1 MSISEH
7 FDFKQIEIENKIL
20 KHLKYYG
27 SETFIFKTLPYQN
40 GSSKLCFVF
49 FIVFSEQIL
58 IENSRKYFLCFLCKT
73 IANARTNILGGS
85 RNFFVKKICLKGEQ
99 KPEEVY
105 KLYIPIGSKNELLNK
120 LKVM

>member
-1 MSISEH
+1 MVPKHSFSKH
-7 FDFKQIEIENKIL
+7 FHI
-20 KHLKYYG
+20 
-27 SETFIFKTLPYQN
+27 KTDHQ
-40 GSSKLCFVF
+40 SCVLCVF

-85 RNFFVKKICLKGEQ
+85 INFFVKKIWLKGEQ

-105 KLYIPIGSKNELLNK
+105 IPRQ
-120 LKVM
+120 